1 MAEQW
6 PVRLIRLLRAI
17 TAGLAYYSVINI
29 PGVTSS
35 MVAIFV
41 AVLLFDLMIAL
52 EQIRGGWQV
61 WKSVVKVVIP
71 HAAATAFTLIYG
83 LFVGALSALLVYFGM
98 PIFIGAI
105 LTVGLSYSLAER
117 TPNRISRSVGI
128 VGGLAIFDKT
138 YQIAAT
144 REFLGQAGPVVVST
158 IYGTFAA
165 LVMGWVLGIVIGG
178 LTRLFL
184 PRGYKSMTSVAY
196 EQPITRRTVQDVLQ
210 LDEGE
215 HLVRV
220 EVRAGGMVEG
230 CSLATLD
237 LGRRYDAWVLRIDRK
252 GSTIS
257 LPSGD
262 EQLEAGDVL
271 LAYVHELSKKQ
282 LEELF
287 STGSEATVVSLP
299 VTHEQE
305 SS

>member
-6 PVRLIRLLRAI
+6 PVRFIRLLRAI

-52 EQIRGGWQV
+52 EQIRGGWHV

-98 PIFIGAI
+98 PIFLGAI

-144 REFLGQAGPVVVST
+144 REFLAQAGPVVIST

-165 LVMGWVLGIVIGG
+165 LVMGWVLGILIGAF
-178 LTRLFL
+178 TRVFL
-184 PRGYKSMTSVAY
+184 PRGYKSVTSSAY
-196 EQPITRRTVQDVLQ
+196 EQPIARRAVQDVLQ
-210 LDEGE
+210 LDEGH
-215 HLVRV
+215 HLTRV
-220 EVRAGGMVEG
+220 EVRSGGIVEG
-230 CSLATLD
+230 RSLATLD
-237 LGRRYDAWVLRIDRK
+237 LRRKYDAWVLRIDRK

-257 LPSGD
+257 LPAG
-262 EQLEAGDVL
+262 EEEIGAGDVL
-271 LAYVHELSKKQ
+271 LVYVPEQHKRQ

-287 STGSEATVVSLP
+287 RAESEATVVSLP
-299 VTHEQE
+299 LAD
-305 SS
+305 